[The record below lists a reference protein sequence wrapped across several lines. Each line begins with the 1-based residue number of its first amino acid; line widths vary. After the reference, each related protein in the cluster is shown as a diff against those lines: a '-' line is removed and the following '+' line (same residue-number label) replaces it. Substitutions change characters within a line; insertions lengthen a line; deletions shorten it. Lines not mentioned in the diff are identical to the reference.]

1 MPTCFITSILD
12 LIIYQ
17 LVDFKKVEAFFPLK
31 PLWKVP
37 RDFPPPWFPE
47 LIEVCPI
54 KSHLFQYEGQND
66 FITIHHHREDSL
78 AQQNSPETKGNSFM
92 DAPDGRTSP
101 EYRGT
106 NTSRNGSE
114 ENNALPSHLPP
125 KEGETIDG
133 PPLGY
138 GVHPPPAMRIPLL
151 PVDPR
156 GPFFRRPFPPPP
168 HPMEMYGPRDYPGM
182 PPMPMRHPNPQLYPP
197 FPVHGDPYF
206 PPPHL
211 RPPPP
216 RSDHPTEPAPSPNS
230 EKQDQQP
237 EPHT

>member
-1 MPTCFITSILD
+1 
-12 LIIYQ
+12 
-17 LVDFKKVEAFFPLK
+17 
-31 PLWKVP
+31 
-37 RDFPPPWFPE
+37 
-47 LIEVCPI
+47 
-54 KSHLFQYEGQND
+54 
-66 FITIHHHREDSL
+66 
-78 AQQNSPETKGNSFM
+78 M
-92 DAPDGRTSP
+92 DAPDGRTSL

-197 FPVHGDPYF
+197 FPMHGDPYF

-216 RSDHPTEPAPSPNS
+216 RSDHPTEPAPSPNT
-230 EKQDQQP
+230 ETQDQQP

>member
-1 MPTCFITSILD
+1 MPGCLPAT
-12 LIIYQ
+12 Q
-17 LVDFKKVEAFFPLK
+17 LPMWPHAKAGDDPVTPVT
-31 PLWKVP
+31 
-37 RDFPPPWFPE
+37 PPPE
-47 LIEVCPI
+47 A
-54 KSHLFQYEGQND
+54 HLATSVADG
-66 FITIHHHREDSL
+66 
-78 AQQNSPETKGNSFM
+78 PC
-92 DAPDGRTSP
+92 DGRTSP

-114 ENNALPSHLPP
+114 ENDALPSHLPP

-168 HPMEMYGPRDYPGM
+168 PHPMEMYGPRDYPGM
-182 PPMPMRHPNPQLYPP
+182 PLMPMRHPNPQLYPP
-197 FPVHGDPYF
+197 FPMHGDPYF

-230 EKQDQQP
+230 ETQDQQP